1 MKFIKEFKEFA
12 VKGNMLDMAVA
23 IIIGTGFNKIVSS
36 LVNDVIM
43 PLLSVLIG
51 NIKLEE
57 LTFALRTTKIVSTNG
72 METTQIIALKY
83 GAFTQSIID
92 FLIIALTVFT
102 IVKAYNIFKK
112 KAENELDKTVTTP
125 KDIALLAEIRDLIKN
140 NKSQL

>member
-51 NIKLEE
+51 NVKLEE
-57 LTFALRTTKIVSTNG
+57 LTLTLRTTKIISTNG
-72 METTQIIALKY
+72 AETTQTIALKY
-83 GAFTQSIID
+83 GVFMQSIID
-92 FLIIALTVFT
+92 FLIIALTVF
-102 IVKAYNIFKK
+102 IVVKAYNIFKK

-140 NKSQL
+140 NKGQL